1 MTHFKSHNHCQG
13 FTFIEIALAVLIL
26 GIMLTA
32 ALGLQHSSFASI
44 IRYSERLQHIL
55 LLKNVLFDAAF
66 ARAQQQGYER
76 LEKKA
81 SGEDTTSLKY
91 SAKKVAQ
98 NSSVHSF
105 ENILAETAQAA
116 WAGPLRTNKETL
128 ISFVY
133 KPEKKEKEKS

>member
-1 MTHFKSHNHCQG
+1 MKHFKSRNDCQG
-13 FTFIEIALAVLIL
+13 FTFVEVALAVLML

-32 ALGLQHSSFASI
+32 ALGLQQSSFASI
-44 IRYSERLQHIL
+44 IRYSERFQHIL
-55 LLKNVLFDAAF
+55 LLKNILFDAAF
-66 ARAQQQGYER
+66 ARAQQQGYDH

-81 SGEDTTSLKY
+81 SEDNKTSFRY
-91 SAKKVAQ
+91 GIKKVAQ
-98 NSSVHSF
+98 NSSLHSF
-105 ENILAETAQAA
+105 ENILCQTAEAT